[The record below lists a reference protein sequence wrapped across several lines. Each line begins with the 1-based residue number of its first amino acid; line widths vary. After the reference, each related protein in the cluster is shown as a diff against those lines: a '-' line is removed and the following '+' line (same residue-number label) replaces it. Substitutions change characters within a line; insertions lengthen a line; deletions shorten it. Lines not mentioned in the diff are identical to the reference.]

1 MSGCGCKCGSQQ
13 AAGQPFEAASD
24 VFGPDFGLPGAG
36 GPSAVELFAAWT
48 EPGAEAAAPTD
59 EADQE
64 LADAALE
71 DEQAAQQELDEL
83 LAEGEGGAA
92 VEPGLEELLTLLRNR
107 PGLKLTLS
115 Y

>member
-13 AAGQPFEAASD
+13 AAGQPFVAAGD

-107 PGLKLTLS
+107 PGLKVTRS